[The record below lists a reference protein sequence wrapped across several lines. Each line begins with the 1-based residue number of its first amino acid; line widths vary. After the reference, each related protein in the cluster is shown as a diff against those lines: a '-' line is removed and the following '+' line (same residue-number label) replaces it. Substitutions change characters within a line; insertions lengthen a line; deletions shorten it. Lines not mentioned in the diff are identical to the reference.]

1 MRKGIGFYKSR
12 CSHHLLSNL
21 IIYFVNVLDD
31 FRFYEIEISGRK
43 CSNTVFIGFNDSC
56 GFRGC
61 KQDNLIFEVVYV
73 LNDTTF
79 FECFS
84 KVRQNL
90 IVKISQTKLERHLD
104 FLNTT

>member
-1 MRKGIGFYKSR
+1 M
-12 CSHHLLSNL
+12 
-21 IIYFVNVLDD
+21 LDD
-31 FRFYEIEISGRK
+31 FYFYEIEISGRK
-43 CSNTVFIGFNDSC
+43 WSNTFFIGFNDSC

-61 KQDNLIFEVVYV
+61 KQDNLIFEVVYA
-73 LNDTTF
+73 LIDTRF

-90 IVKISQTKLERHLD
+90 IVKISQTKLEEHLD

>member
-1 MRKGIGFYKSR
+1 M
-12 CSHHLLSNL
+12 
-21 IIYFVNVLDD
+21 DD
-31 FRFYEIEISGRK
+31 FRFYVFEISGRK
-43 CSNTVFIGFNDSC
+43 CSIAVFIGFNDSC

-61 KQDNLIFEVVYV
+61 KQDNLIFEIVYV
-73 LNDTTF
+73 HNDTSL
-79 FECFS
+79 FERFS

>member
-1 MRKGIGFYKSR
+1 MGIGFSKLR
-12 CSHHLLSNL
+12 CSHHLSRNL
-21 IIYFVNVLDD
+21 IINFVYALDD
-31 FRFYEIEISGRK
+31 FHFYEIEISGRK

-61 KQDNLIFEVVYV
+61 EQDNLIFEVVYA
-73 LNDTTF
+73 LNDTSF
-79 FECFS
+79 FEYFS

-90 IVKISQTKLERHLD
+90 IVKISQTKLERRLD

>member
-1 MRKGIGFYKSR
+1 MFSSSIKE
-12 CSHHLLSNL
+12 SHHFF
-21 IIYFVNVLDD
+21 YVLDD
-31 FRFYEIEISGRK
+31 FHFYVIEISGRK
-43 CSNTVFIGFNDSC
+43 CSNNVFIGFNDSC

-61 KQDNLIFEVVYV
+61 KQDNLIFEIVYV
-73 LNDTTF
+73 HNDTSIL
-79 FECFS
+79 ERFS